1 MKLFKKT
8 IAILMLVLPI
18 AAQADTPLVQA
29 LKVEQSMKDV
39 MEALHDVNADVQSFS

>member
-18 AAQADTPLVQA
+18 AVLADTPLVQA
-29 LKVEQSMKDV
+29 LKVE
-39 MEALHDVNADVQSFS
+39 